1 MAATACDD
9 VVLPAATTP
18 IQGPRSA
25 RIAARQ
31 AGVGASSA
39 SQEQT
44 VPAAK
49 GGRRKKAANKAK
61 RRPGPAAMRRL
72 AGAKKGANKEVGEL
86 GLGRKCAQES
96 INWRKP
102 EVQALMFR
110 MRSRKMSGKVSPA
123 AAALPAC
130 RPALHRKRAGI
141 RHRHTRVLGLI
152 RLAEWQHQTCRRAT
166 LQVIADAVKQ
176 LTKKNTT
183 HGTISRKFKMMDA
196 GLLKP
201 EPCT

>member
-44 VPAAK
+44 VPAAKGGRRKMKAPPAKKAALAAK

-130 RPALHRKRAGI
+130 RPALHR
-141 RHRHTRVLGLI
+141 
-152 RLAEWQHQTCRRAT
+152 
-166 LQVIADAVKQ
+166 
-176 LTKKNTT
+176 
-183 HGTISRKFKMMDA
+183 
-196 GLLKP
+196 
-201 EPCT
+201 